1 MQHLNW
7 AFQGWSK
14 LIRLIYLICQT
25 LHTDWQILVL
35 DSLFGLF
42 IQKINVYNNYRYLSS
57 KGYCAH
63 VKPCVNLII
72 ECIHMHGITAV
83 ILVSQKVETVAILV
97 SWANH
102 VGTELFSYINT
113 FSCSNNFA
121 RLVLFISHCAATGA
135 YCRWSATGD
144 LVPLSTRHWHW
155 RLVETSRNRAVD
167 CQVF

>member
-1 MQHLNW
+1 MRHLNW

-42 IQKINVYNNYRYLSS
+42 IQKINVYNNYQYLSS

-113 FSCSNNFA
+113 FSCSNKFSWMLAMWVKMFCKTGERWACKKA
-121 RLVLFISHCAATGA
+121 RPL
-135 YCRWSATGD
+135 YWSKLKENKLAKRSE
-144 LVPLSTRHWHW
+144 VYW
-155 RLVETSRNRAVD
+155 
-167 CQVF
+167 